1 MREALFYILI
11 LWERFKVMEISTKAQ
26 DKNNFANYS
35 SVAYRVWPV
44 FLLAFIRLFYVSIF
58 ERALSNYLY
67 FVIDISE
74 STLGFISSAG
84 AITYIFAPLLG
95 QFLTNKYLGI
105 RSALILTSL
114 VTPILTGAQILYPEA
129 WFLITCR
136 ILLGLSLGLFWPNC
150 LSLLSK
156 WQKVSS
162 IEKSKKNFALFNFSW
177 NSGFI
182 IGLLVGFVWAFSWND
197 LSAMVISWLLSFFLI
212 PVSFFIQK
220 EKKIETSKEIIIY
233 QSEDPLSHLDI
244 EEDLV
249 INSNTP
255 MIAYPV
261 LFSWIGI
268 TFLAISKSI
277 FIFGYPVLLKAFER
291 PSYITYLVQG
301 GIQFMQ
307 LLGLTWIN
315 SMKIYNRKLAS
326 LIGISVVVLVAFT
339 IFLVEDI
346 LYISILTALVGLSLG
361 LIHGCGMKIM
371 LEYGTA
377 ENTSKYSTIN
387 EVLIGVGFG
396 LTPIIAG
403 YAVEVYLY
411 GIHVFLTFLGLVVFI
426 ILIFLSRNV
435 KRENFHNEN

>member
-162 IEKSKKNFALFNFSW
+162 IEKSKKNFTFFNFSW
-177 NSGFI
+177 NFGFI
-182 IGLLVGFVWAFSWND
+182 FGLLIGFSWALSIGD
-197 LSAMVISWLLSFFLI
+197 LFAMIISWSFSILLIPISFFL
-212 PVSFFIQK
+212 K
-220 EKKIETSKEIIIY
+220 TEEKLVILEDKVIY
-233 QSEDPLSHLDI
+233 QTEDPLSHLDI

-249 INSNTP
+249 INSQTP
-255 MIAYPV
+255 MIIYPI
-261 LFSWIGI
+261 LFSWLSIM
-268 TFLAISKSI
+268 FLATSKSI
-277 FIFGYPVLLKAFER
+277 FIFGYPILLKYFISSHT
-291 PSYITYLVQG
+291 PTWLTYLVQG
-301 GIQFMQ
+301 GVQFTQ
-307 LLGLTWIN
+307 LIGLTWIN
-315 SMKIYNRKLAS
+315 SMKTYNRKIAS
-326 LIGISVVVLVAFT
+326 LLGVTMVVVTALL
-339 IFLVEDI
+339 II
-346 LYISILTALVGLSLG
+346 LFGNIWLISIVIASVGLFLG
-361 LIHGCGMKIM
+361 FIHGVGMKIM
-371 LEYGTA
+371 LEYGTVK
-377 ENTSKYSTIN
+377 NTSKYSTIN
-387 EVLIGVGFG
+387 EILIGIGFG
-396 LTPIIAG
+396 ITPIVSGFVVEIQI
-403 YAVEVYLY
+403 YA
-411 GIHVFLTFLGLVVFI
+411 IHGFI
-426 ILIFLSRNV
+426 IVFGIFALICLIYLSRYI
-435 KRENFHNEN
+435 KRSLFS

>member
-277 FIFGYPVLLKAFER
+277 FIFGYPV
-291 PSYITYLVQG
+291 PCSC
-301 GIQFMQ
+301 
-307 LLGLTWIN
+307 
-315 SMKIYNRKLAS
+315 
-326 LIGISVVVLVAFT
+326 ISCFY
-339 IFLVEDI
+339 
-346 LYISILTALVGLSLG
+346 YISCRRYIVYFHFNCISWV
-361 LIHGCGMKIM
+361 IF
-371 LEYGTA
+371 GTYTWMWD
-377 ENTSKYSTIN
+377 EN
-387 EVLIGVGFG
+387 
-396 LTPIIAG
+396 
-403 YAVEVYLY
+403 YA
-411 GIHVFLTFLGLVVFI
+411 
-426 ILIFLSRNV
+426 
-435 KRENFHNEN
+435 